1 MVKNLPAN
9 AGDLRDIGLIPGLWR
24 SPGGGHGGGVLPWA
38 EEPGGLKFM
47 GSQRVRVDRWQ
58 HMHALQPKCHFLGTL
73 SLLSLLLLVF
83 RWFLFSIILINGFL
97 YALFCDRGQVNW
109 WHIWALLFEV
119 RGSEQANRALGLHLL
134 VAGVTAATLSGL
146 NQIQSMRMLVKIISK
161 GKVYPALVRSDTTKL
176 IVTYSCRDKS
186 WTHY

>member
-1 MVKNLPAN
+1 MHM
-9 AGDLRDIGLIPGLWR
+9 
-24 SPGGGHGGGVLPWA
+24 SGGGHGHPLQYLAWRIPWT
-38 EEPGGLKFM
+38 EEPGGLQSM
-47 GSQRVRVDRWQ
+47 ALHRVGHDWIGLACVHARVYVYPVFSRCWDYGW
-58 HMHALQPKCHFLGTL
+58 
-73 SLLSLLLLVF
+73 F

-186 WTHY
+186 GTHY